1 MPETTAETATT
12 DAPTT
17 ETTETETATVDLSAE
32 VEKWKAQA
40 RKNEERAKA
49 NAKAATELEQLKAST
64 MSDTEKAIAE
74 AEARGRTAATAEL
87 AVELV
92 DAALEAKSAGRLSPE
107 QLKALTFGLDRAKF
121 LGEDGKVDHQSVSTF
136 IYGIAPAQTTEQA
149 PATPP
154 GYPAAPDLGQGARG
168 TTPALNSDALTQ
180 SLKRAVG
187 AT

>member
-64 MSDTEKAIAE
+64 MEKASAE

-136 IYGIAPAQTTEQA
+136 IDGIAPAQTTEQA